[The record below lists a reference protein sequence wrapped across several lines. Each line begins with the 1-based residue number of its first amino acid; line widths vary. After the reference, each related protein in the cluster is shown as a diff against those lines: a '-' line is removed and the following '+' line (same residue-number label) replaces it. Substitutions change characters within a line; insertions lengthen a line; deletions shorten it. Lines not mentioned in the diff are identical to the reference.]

1 MTNETN
7 KLFYEGMDWKELRES
22 DIITKIAT
30 KTNAILGPE
39 LYKDCLYLG
48 VRPQEVFA
56 ETYLSHFMHRI
67 KILDDWEGEQ
77 EFLSPMG
84 SNPEGAYKLS
94 APEELPDEIKLKY
107 AISKRNG
114 CHIEI
119 AAYSM
124 LDYFEKEQYE
134 VMSETLSRTEIV
146 TILRLN
152 LYFRSASP
160 ENQIKWL
167 DAQIKEYELQSG
179 EKIE

>member
-124 LDYFEKEQYE
+124 LDSFEKEQYE
-134 VMSETLSRTEIV
+134 EMISRINVMNKVSKRNIEALGKVEFSARINFSVDGDYYSRSY
-146 TILRLN
+146 LN
-152 LYFRSASP
+152 F
-160 ENQIKWL
+160 
-167 DAQIKEYELQSG
+167 
-179 EKIE
+179 